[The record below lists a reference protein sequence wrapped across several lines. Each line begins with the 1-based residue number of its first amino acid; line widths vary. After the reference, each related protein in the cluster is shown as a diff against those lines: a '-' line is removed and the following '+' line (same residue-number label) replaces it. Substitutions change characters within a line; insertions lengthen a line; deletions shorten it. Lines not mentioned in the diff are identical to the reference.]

1 MASIPL
7 FLHILSIFLP
17 SLPVF
22 SHLCL
27 VSAIFAY
34 FSSIFAC
41 FGVITQQILP
51 NVKTGI
57 TVWHKRMV
65 HQLGRTEM
73 DNLAPHERIFFWQN
87 RIEFWQKE
95 IVGPPKKCPKN
106 AYDYNWFSE
115 VSNEGLFSIRDILRK
130 GWRRRH
136 HYLKRNYQRG
146 LRESRLG

>member
-1 MASIPL
+1 MQKENMASIPL

-27 VSAIFAY
+27 VFAIFAY

-73 DNLAPHERIFFWQN
+73 DNLAPPWEDIFLAEQDWVLAERNGW
-87 RIEFWQKE
+87 
-95 IVGPPKKCPKN
+95 PPLKN
-106 AYDYNWFSE
+106 DPGTPMAFTTLYIDGSALLLWINLTF
-115 VSNEGLFSIRDILRK
+115 VKLDLFAKLADILR
-130 GWRRRH
+130 
-136 HYLKRNYQRG
+136 
-146 LRESRLG
+146 